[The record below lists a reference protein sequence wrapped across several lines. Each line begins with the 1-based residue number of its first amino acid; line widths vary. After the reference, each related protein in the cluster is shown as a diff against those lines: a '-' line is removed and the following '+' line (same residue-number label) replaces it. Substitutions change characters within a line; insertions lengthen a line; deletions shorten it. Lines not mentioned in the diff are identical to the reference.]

1 MRGWFEGWAKP
12 GIDVADID
20 DIVGQMIFKSARA
33 EARINSMTADDH
45 KMIFECNALLQHM
58 SKHSR
63 VSE

>member
-33 EARINSMTADDH
+33 EARINSMTDDDH
-45 KMIFECNALLQHM
+45 KMIFEGNALLQHM
-58 SKHSR
+58 SKRSR
-63 VSE
+63 VSK